1 VPGVSLPSN
10 QLGSTG
16 VEVSALGYG
25 AMELRGPPRGPALDD
40 AAAGRVLNAVLD
52 GGITL
57 IDTSIDYGRSEELI
71 GRYLADRRDEYFLAS
86 KCGCLLEQP
95 ADATPPF
102 RHDFSAA
109 NVRAGVE
116 QSLRRLRSDRLD
128 LVQVHMSPSRQ
139 QMDADG
145 TVAAMIELRDEGK
158 VRFLGM
164 SGTLPELPE
173 QIEMGVFDVF
183 QIPYS
188 VLQREHEDLITTAAL
203 AGAGNLIRG
212 GAARGAPAE
221 DKDWK
226 QGPLGL
232 SEGEGQRRWEAS
244 GIEDLLGD
252 MGRLEFVLRF
262 TLSHPGLSSTI
273 VGTANVEHLRSNLA
287 IAEKGPLP
295 ADLYEEAKS
304 RLRAVDGVGV

>member
-188 VLQREHEDLITTAAL
+188 AVQRDHEELIAQAAA
-203 AGAGNLIRG
+203 AGAGVLIRG
-212 GAARGAPAE
+212 GAARGGPAE
-221 DKDWK
+221 DKGWTK
-226 QGPLGL
+226 APPIGVG
-232 SEGEGQRRWEAS
+232 GERAQDRWES
-244 GIEDLLGD
+244 SQIDELLDG
-252 MGRLEFVLRF
+252 MSRLEFVLRF

-273 VGTANVEHLRSNLA
+273 VGTSNPDHLASNLA
-287 IAEKGPLP
+287 IAAKGPLP
-295 ADLYEEAKS
+295 SELYEEAKR
-304 RLRAVDGVGV
+304 RLPLS